1 MWTFIIVVLAFIII
15 KFIYDSMKQSSKVR
29 SEGGIRKKYSVLID
43 HLLSCHENCRI
54 LQDNNTFVSV
64 GIIGPAG
71 SQIYHIY
78 PSYGNVSIRME
89 IKNNPIFGNM
99 KMEWTFPENMDQEDM
114 IQNINKG
121 IENKFSSM
129 YDGVL

>member
-1 MWTFIIVVLAFIII
+1 
-15 KFIYDSMKQSSKVR
+15 
-29 SEGGIRKKYSVLID
+29 
-43 HLLSCHENCRI
+43 
-54 LQDNNTFVSV
+54 
-64 GIIGPAG
+64 
-71 SQIYHIY
+71 
-78 PSYGNVSIRME
+78 
-89 IKNNPIFGNM
+89 M